1 MRTST
6 YGLLLFIAL
15 VFAMCRKKD
24 EHAQHEERTTRYTCP
39 MHPQIVQDKPG
50 PCPICGMDLVKMNA
64 STGANG
70 SIMLSES
77 QIKLANITTMLTRFE
92 SMGENTILTGRLMV
106 NEEQTEVISSRVQGR
121 IEKLYFKE
129 VGQRVVRGEKLY
141 EIYSEPLLTLQQ
153 EYLLAFRQFEELKEK
168 RYESFLKASERK
180 LGLFGMT
187 KEQVGELAKRKK
199 ADSRI
204 TFLAPVSGIITRTD
218 ATEGQYVSE
227 GGSLYR
233 IEKLDQVW
241 VEAEL
246 YQGESSLVKTGD
258 VVRVQISGFENI
270 LVEGK
275 VTFLSPEYRQG
286 SQIILLRAVIANPNR
301 EFLPGAQANVILSH
315 SEKKAIALPVDAVI
329 RDANG
334 SHVWI
339 LQEDGAFRPRM
350 VKTGLENFEK
360 VEITEGLEEKE
371 NAVITGAYLLY
382 GELVLKKGG
391 GPMAGHHH

>member
-1 MRTST
+1 MKTST

-15 VFAMCRKKD
+15 VFAMCGKKD

-153 EYLLAFRQFEELKEK
+153 EYLLALRQFEELKEK

-258 VVRVQISGFENI
+258 VVRVQISGFENMP
-270 LVEGK
+270 VEGK

-315 SEKKAIALPVDAVI
+315 SEKKAIALSVDAVI